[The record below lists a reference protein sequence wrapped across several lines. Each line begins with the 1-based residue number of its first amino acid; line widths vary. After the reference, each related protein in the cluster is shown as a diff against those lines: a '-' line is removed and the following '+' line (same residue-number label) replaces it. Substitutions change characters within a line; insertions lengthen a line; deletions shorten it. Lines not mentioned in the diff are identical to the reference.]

1 MAYSLDMGRKAI
13 ELGATGR
20 TVATNITRFRGLR
33 GLTLAQ
39 LSDRMVEVGRPL
51 TGNTLSAIEN
61 LDRRA
66 DVDDLVAIA
75 AALEVS
81 PAALLMPQVDEDEDG
96 GIAWLIPTSAEP
108 DRGEETVPTI
118 QSGQFWDWLTA
129 DAPLSEP
136 LHTDTGRDE
145 FAVEAWRRAQVPP
158 FAHRM
163 RPGDRRG

>member
-1 MAYSLDMGRKAI
+1 MAYSPDMGRKAI

-81 PAALLMPQVDEDEDG
+81 PAALLMPVVDEDEDG
-96 GIAWLIPTSAEP
+96 GAAWLIPTSAEP
-108 DRGEETVPTI
+108 DPGDDGVASI
-118 QSGQFWDWLTA
+118 QSGQFWGWLVTE
-129 DAPLSEP
+129 APLREP
-136 LHTDTGRDE
+136 LFDRDQ
-145 FAVEAWRRAQVPP
+145 FVVEAWRREQVPV
-158 FAHRM
+158 FAYRM
-163 RPGDRRG
+163 RGGDRG